1 MKLSAD
7 NDLVKDYKKELE
19 LEEHRE
25 LPVMSL
31 ASWLHGFQYWSVYH
45 EKDLVR
51 EDLDWNN
58 K

>member
-19 LEEHRE
+19 LEEDRE

-31 ASWLHGFQYWSVYH
+31 ASWLHGFQYWSAYH
-45 EKDLVR
+45 EEELAR